1 MDSAALGKEDYN
13 PFLCGEESFGTGSN
27 HVREKD
33 GLWAVLAWAS
43 ILAKAN
49 EGTPVGHLVTV
60 EAIVRKHWET
70 YGRNYYSRYDYEG
83 VDGPSADKL
92 MAQLREHIRR
102 FQAHKTADAA
112 FGKLRHV
119 SSSPLHECSSY
130 ILPAVEDLAGGYKL
144 AEADEFRYVDPVDG
158 SISDKQGLRFI
169 MQDGSR
175 IVYRLS
181 GTVRELQSCVALSGW
196 LKPLSLYA
204 GLSRRNYSS
213 VY

>member
-49 EGTPVGHLVTV
+49 KDAPVGHLVTV
-60 EAIVRKHWET
+60 EAIVRKHWEA

-92 MAQLREHIRR
+92 MAHLREHIHR
-102 FQAHKTADAA
+102 FQGHKTADAA
-112 FGKLRHV
+112 FGKLRH
-119 SSSPLHECSSY
+119 
-130 ILPAVEDLAGGYKL
+130 
-144 AEADEFRYVDPVDG
+144 
-158 SISDKQGLRFI
+158 
-169 MQDGSR
+169 
-175 IVYRLS
+175 
-181 GTVRELQSCVALSGW
+181 
-196 LKPLSLYA
+196 
-204 GLSRRNYSS
+204 
-213 VY
+213 